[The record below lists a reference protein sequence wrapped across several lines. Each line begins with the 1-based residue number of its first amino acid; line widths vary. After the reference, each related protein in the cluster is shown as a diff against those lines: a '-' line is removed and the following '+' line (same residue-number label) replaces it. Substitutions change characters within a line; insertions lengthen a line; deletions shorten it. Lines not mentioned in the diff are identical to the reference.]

1 MGLIRRVAGSVV
13 SPRAT
18 LAELVQRPVWADT
31 WLLVLVVFAAGAI
44 WLLSTD
50 VGQQALVDE
59 RVRVIETF
67 GGTVNDTEYAA
78 LLAKPPWWAYFTSG
92 GRLLL
97 TPEVTLLVAFAC
109 WALARRDKASVR
121 FTQALS
127 IVVHASVVLAL
138 GQLVAA
144 PLHYGR
150 ETLTSPLN
158 LAAVLP
164 LMEEGTLPARFFG
177 TIDLFAL
184 WWMALLAIGL
194 GALTGRSV
202 KRYATALSMV
212 YIGFAAV
219 MAGVIAA
226 VGGS

>member
-1 MGLIRRVAGSVV
+1 MGLIRRVAGSVIR
-13 SPRAT
+13 PRAT
-18 LAELVQRPVWADT
+18 LAELVRQPVWADT
-31 WLLVLVVFAAGAI
+31 WLLVLAVFAAGAI

-50 VGQQALVDE
+50 VGRQALVDE

-67 GGTVNDTEYAA
+67 GGTVDDTQYGA
-78 LLAKPPWWAYFTSG
+78 LLAHPPWWTYFTSG

-97 TPEVTLLVAFAC
+97 TPEVTLLVAVVC
-109 WALARRDKASVR
+109 WAIARRDNAGVR

-127 IVVHASVVLAL
+127 IVVHATVVLAL

-144 PLHYGR
+144 PLHYRR

-164 LMEEGTLPARFFG
+164 LMEEGTVPARFFG
-177 TIDLFAL
+177 TIDLFAV
-184 WWMALLAIGL
+184 WWIALLAIGL
-194 GALTGRSV
+194 GAMTGRSIR
-202 KRYATALSMV
+202 RYATALSMV